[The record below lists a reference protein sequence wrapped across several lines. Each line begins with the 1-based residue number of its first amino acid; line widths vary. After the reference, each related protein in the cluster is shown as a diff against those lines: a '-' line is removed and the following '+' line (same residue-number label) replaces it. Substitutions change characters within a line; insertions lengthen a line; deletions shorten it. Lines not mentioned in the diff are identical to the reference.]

1 MPSCRSHHRVLQQI
15 SKLVNV
21 MNSDKALKGDLLGGH
36 DYSNSHGQNL
46 DRGLSNR
53 HIQLISIGGAVGT
66 GLFMG
71 AGKTISLSGTSIIL
85 TYMIIGFFLF
95 FVMRAMGELLL
106 SNLKYKSFA
115 DFGAAYLGPWAG
127 FFIGWS
133 YWLTWVV
140 GAIADYVVIGGY
152 FQFWY
157 PDLPAWVPAICTLG
171 LLLFLNVLTVK
182 LFGELEFWFA
192 IIKIVAIVGLII
204 VGAILISTAYVSP
217 NRVTASL
224 GNLTEKGTIL
234 PYGMA
239 GFFAGFQI
247 AIFSFA
253 GIELVGTTAAET
265 ANPKKTLP
273 RAINAVPIRVIL
285 FYVLS
290 LICIIAV
297 SSWHEVSP
305 TKSPFV
311 QLFLLAG
318 LPAAAGMINFV
329 VTTSAM
335 SAANSGVFS
344 TSRMIYGL
352 AVEKDAPAIFKV
364 LSRSSVPVAGLLFSC
379 FCMLVGT
386 GLLFAIPDVMTVFT
400 LVSTISAILF
410 IFTWSMIL
418 ISYLVYRKKRPDLHE
433 SSEFKMPWGVPMC
446 WITLG
451 FFVFVVFLLS
461 LESDTRQALSL
472 MPVWFVALFVFY
484 RLRARSGRYKVL
496 RKGVRLQGE

>member
-1 MPSCRSHHRVLQQI
+1 LADNYRVLQQL
-15 SKLVNV
+15 SRLVNF
-21 MNSDKALKGDLLGGH
+21 MNSNKALKGDLLGGH
-36 DYSNSHGQNL
+36 DYSNSQGQNL
-46 DRGLSNR
+46 ERGLSNR

-157 PDLPAWVPAICTLG
+157 PDLPAWIPAICTLG
-171 LLLFLNVLTVK
+171 LLLFLNILTVK

-192 IIKIVAIVGLII
+192 IIKIVAIVSLII
-204 VGAILISTAYVSP
+204 AGAILISTAYVSP
-217 NRVTASL
+217 NGVTASL
-224 GNLTEKGTIL
+224 ANLTEKGTMF
-234 PYGMA
+234 PYGVA

-265 ANPKKTLP
+265 ANPRKTLP

-297 SSWHEVSP
+297 TSWHDVSP
-305 TKSPFV
+305 IKSPFV

-386 GLLFAIPDVMTVFT
+386 WLLFAIPDVMTVFT

-418 ISYLVYRKKRPDLHE
+418 ISYLVYRKKRPDLHAR
-433 SSEFKMPWGVPMC
+433 SEFKMPWGVPMC
-446 WITLG
+446 WITLI
-451 FFVFVVFLLS
+451 FFVVVVSLLS
-461 LESDTRQALSL
+461 LEPDTRQALSL
-472 MPVWFVALFVFY
+472 MPIWFVALFIFY
-484 RLRARSGRYKVL
+484 RVRARGERYKIL
-496 RKGVRLQGE
+496 RKGVRLHGE